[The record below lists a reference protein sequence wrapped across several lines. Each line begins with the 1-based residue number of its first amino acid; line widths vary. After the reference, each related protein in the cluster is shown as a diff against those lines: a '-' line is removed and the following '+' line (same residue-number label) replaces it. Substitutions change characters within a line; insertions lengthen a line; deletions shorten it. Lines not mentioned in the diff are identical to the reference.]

1 MISIL
6 ETINNALQPIN
17 AQIAYRVRN
26 EIAYYLSYA
35 IEDNLLTFEQAM
47 DNALMQKILPRI
59 QGEGTR
65 IQKGLGGI
73 LDAIIPGRNFAKAED
88 LLVEIDNY
96 RKTAGSNYPY
106 SKSIQKIS
114 FMLEGIRNN
123 GYATYWL

>member
-1 MISIL
+1 MV
-6 ETINNALQPIN
+6 EHHQVFGAVNAFHQLTECFSFGIGTVVPAN
-17 AQIAYRVRN
+17 DAQIAYRVRN

-96 RKTAGSNYPY
+96 RKTAGSN
-106 SKSIQKIS
+106 
-114 FMLEGIRNN
+114 
-123 GYATYWL
+123 